1 MKSLLSI
8 LYSSGKTVFSTQEV
22 RLLTQGL
29 ISDMALSSQ
38 LSRMVKRGDLLRLR
52 SGIYGLPS
60 YLTLEFAN
68 KIQVPSYISMETVL
82 RMNGVIFQY
91 DNTITLASYQTKTIY
106 ASTEEVFVFRKIAN
120 SILMRKEGKIITPK
134 YTIATLERAFLDLCY
149 VDKWRTYENITP
161 LDKKKVIDL
170 LPLYSNSALTK
181 RVSNILSL

>member
-1 MKSLLSI
+1 
-8 LYSSGKTVFSTQEV
+8 
-22 RLLTQGL
+22 
-29 ISDMALSSQ
+29 
-38 LSRMVKRGDLLRLR
+38 
-52 SGIYGLPS
+52 
-60 YLTLEFAN
+60 
-68 KIQVPSYISMETVL
+68 METVL

-91 DNTITLASYQTKTIY
+91 DNTITLVSYQTKTIY

>member
-29 ISDMALSSQ
+29 ISDMTLSSR

-60 YLTLEFAN
+60 YSTLEFAN

-91 DNTITLASYQTKTIY
+91 DNTITLVSYQTKTIY